1 MQPFSRNTQTAY
13 GWGEGGV
20 GWPLVDTDE
29 ILGFGKTLAPASS
42 EKRHHHK
49 KAAQCFY
56 ILEGSAVMNID
67 GHNRIL
73 AQGMALQIQQ
83 RACHAIA
90 NDSSNKIR
98 FLVISSPSTQSDRHG
113 IMVKK

>member
-29 ILGFGKTLAPASS
+29 ILVFGETLAPALS
-42 EKRHHHK
+42 EKRHQHK

-56 ILEGSAVMNID
+56 ILEGSTVINID
-67 GHNRIL
+67 GHDRIL
-73 AQGMALQIQQ
+73 AQGMALQIQP

-90 NDSSNKIR
+90 NDSSNEIR
-98 FLVISSPSTQSDRHG
+98 FLVISSLSTRSGRHG

>member
-1 MQPFSRNTQTAY
+1 MQPVSRNTQTAY

-20 GWPLVDTDE
+20 GWPLVHPDE
-29 ILGFGKTLAPASS
+29 KFVFGETLAPAFIG
-42 EKRHHHK
+42 KRHHHK

-73 AQGMALQIQQ
+73 VQGMALQIQP

-90 NDSSNKIR
+90 NDSSNEIW
-98 FLVISSPSTQSDRHG
+98 FLVISSPSTRSDRHG